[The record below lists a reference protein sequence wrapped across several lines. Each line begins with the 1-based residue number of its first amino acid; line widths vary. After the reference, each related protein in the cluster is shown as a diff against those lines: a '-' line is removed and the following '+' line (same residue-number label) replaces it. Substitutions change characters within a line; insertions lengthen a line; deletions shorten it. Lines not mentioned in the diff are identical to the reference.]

1 MMRSKATFSP
11 AVAGSRS
18 PVAVPQSSPVG
29 LPPVAEQE
37 KDDFSLY
44 HAFGSDENLDLEKK
58 PDDDIAIFAEMC
70 SNPPTLVG
78 GSESVQD
85 PKESPRTRLNKIK
98 MLFDDVANQSVAG
111 GDLWAAGSS

>member
-1 MMRSKATFSP
+1 MDSSECHTTGLLRHRFLFAL

-44 HAFGSDENLDLEKK
+44 HAFGSDENLDLV
-58 PDDDIAIFAEMC
+58 C
-70 SNPPTLVG
+70 TT
-78 GSESVQD
+78 
-85 PKESPRTRLNKIK
+85 TRLP
-98 MLFDDVANQSVAG
+98 MCQCRGLAY
-111 GDLWAAGSS
+111 L